1 MFKRRRPYKRIMAYV
16 LMIIALLALF
26 WYVDVVLRPAVYEM
40 ARIRAVK
47 LATEAI
53 NVAVQR
59 KVADGQIRYND
70 LIIFHKDNEGRIVLM
85 QANTIKINQLA
96 SDVTLAVQKSLDDL
110 KDQNI
115 KLPLG
120 ELTGFYLLAN
130 RGPDLNVSM
139 MPAGTVRVDVNDQF
153 ESAGINQTRH
163 NIYLQFETEVRIIV
177 PLESGE
183 AKVSTRVPVAESII
197 VGQVP
202 NTFVTLPWGISGGI
216 IK

>member
-1 MFKRRRPYKRIMAYV
+1 MFRRRRHYKRIMALV
-16 LMIIALLALF
+16 LIIVMPLALL
-26 WYVDVVLRPAVYEM
+26 WYTDVILRPAVYEL

-53 NVAVQR
+53 NEAVQ
-59 KVADGQIRYND
+59 KKIVNGQINYND
-70 LIIFHKDNEGRIVLM
+70 LILIHKDSEGRIVLM
-85 QANTIKINQLA
+85 QANTIKINQLS
-96 SDVTLAVQKSLDDL
+96 SDVTLEVQKALDDL
-110 KDQNI
+110 KEQNI
-115 KLPLG
+115 NIPLG
-120 ELTGFYLLAN
+120 QLTGFYFLAN
-130 RGPDLNVSM
+130 RGPALNVNI
-139 MPAGTVRVDVNDQF
+139 MPAGTVCVNVNDQF

-163 NIYLQFETEVRIIV
+163 NIYLQFETEVRIIL